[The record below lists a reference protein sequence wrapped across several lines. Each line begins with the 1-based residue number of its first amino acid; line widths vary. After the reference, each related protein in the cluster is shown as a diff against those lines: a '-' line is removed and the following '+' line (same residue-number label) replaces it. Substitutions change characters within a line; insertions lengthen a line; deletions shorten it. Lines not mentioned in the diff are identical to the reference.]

1 MYPLCLLFLFYHWRI
16 KLFMYRIWW
25 LTRGRKSVLCDL
37 FPCNCIFTKPWRQD
51 LHWNPKQKFELY
63 YDLTFCLLVL
73 VRAIYKI
80 HCMVIIGLRFSID
93 VEYLAII
100 SNPSKCHINFHP
112 FWHPLSIYFLVFSTQ
127 QMCNDEVILL
137 FSFRI
142 FISNGSCFCL
152 MWRAMW
158 WL

>member
-63 YDLTFCLLVL
+63 YDLTFCMLVL
-73 VRAIYKI
+73 VRANNRVKI
-80 HCMVIIGLRFSID
+80 FYWCRIPCQ
-93 VEYLAII
+93 YLQ
-100 SNPSKCHINFHP
+100 SFKCDINFHP

-127 QMCNDEVILL
+127 QMCNDEVILP